1 MVEGKFPV
9 SESGMT
15 MDWDEKD
22 LQITF
27 FKASGPGGQ
36 KKNKTESAVRIKH
49 LPTGI
54 IVTATESRSQ
64 LQNRERAMERLR
76 QRLAALSRRRR
87 RRVPTRPGRA
97 AVEKRLN
104 EKKHRGEIKR
114 TRAKVDD

>member
-27 FKASGPGGQ
+27 FKSSGPGGQ

-104 EKKHRGEIKR
+104 EKKHRGDIKR